1 MEGNQLFPVFIKLNT
16 IRTVLIGAGPVGLEK
31 LAAILSN
38 SPEARIRVIA
48 KEILPEFRELA
59 AAHEGVIILEREF
72 ITGDLDHADLVVAAT
87 NNNALNQQIRLEADQ
102 RNLLVNFAD
111 KPDLCNF
118 YLGSIVKKGDL
129 KIAISTNGKSPTI
142 AKRLK
147 EVLNENLPEALIDTL
162 GNMEALRNTLS
173 GDFADKVTRLNEVT
187 SILVAE
193 KGAAKN
199 GVSKESKILND
210 QAISIEGG
218 NFIESQSVVIDVIS
232 NEHAGIGNGIVSNE
246 TLVAEKDVVPEKN
259 VDKVKKNFKWLIW
272 TSIVLSFAIVITA
285 FWHKEPEFQ
294 AYLTQLDPMFYWFL
308 IGGFVFAMIDGAIGM
323 SYGVTSTS
331 FSLAMGVPPASASM
345 GVHLSE
351 ILSNGIAGWMHYRF
365 GNVNWKLFRMLLIP
379 GIVGAVVGAYL
390 LSSLEHYN
398 HYTKPIISVYTLIL
412 GGVILSK
419 AYKINRRV
427 KNPKGKIKKIGL
439 LGLFGGFIDAVGG
452 GGWGSIVLSSLIAGG
467 RNARFSLGTV
477 KITRFFIALMSSL
490 TFITMLNGAH
500 WEAVGG
506 LVIGSALASP
516 IAARVSNKISVKTIM
531 VSVGVLVVLV
541 SLRSIINFILKEF

>member
-16 IRTVLIGAGPVGLEK
+16 IHTLLIGAGPVGLEK
-31 LAAILSN
+31 LLAILAN
-38 SPEARIRVIA
+38 SPEAKVTVIA
-48 KEILPEFRELA
+48 LEILPELEELA
-59 AAHEGVIILEREF
+59 KGYEKVSLVQREF
-72 ITGDLDHADLVVAAT
+72 SPADLDDADLVVAAT
-87 NNNALNQQIRLEADQ
+87 NNEALNQQIRVEADQ

-111 KPDLCNF
+111 KPELCNF

-147 EVLNENLPEALIDTL
+147 EVLNDNLPEELNDTL
-162 GNMEALRNTLS
+162 QHMQALRNTLNGNFTS
-173 GDFADKVTRLNEVT
+173 KVKKLNEVT
-187 SILVAE
+187 AILL
-193 KGAAKN
+193 
-199 GVSKESKILND
+199 KESK
-210 QAISIEGG
+210 E
-218 NFIESQSVVIDVIS
+218 
-232 NEHAGIGNGIVSNE
+232 
-246 TLVAEKDVVPEKN
+246 
-259 VDKVKKNFKWLIW
+259 DKVKKNFKWLIW
-272 TSIVLSFAIVITA
+272 TSIVFSFGIVITA

-294 AYLTQLDPMFYWFL
+294 AYITQLNPMFYWFL
-308 IGGFVFAMIDGAIGM
+308 IGGFIFAMIDGAIGM

-365 GNVNWKLFRMLLIP
+365 GNVNWKLFRILLIP
-379 GIVGAVVGAYL
+379 GIVGAVTGAYL
-390 LSSLEHYN
+390 LSSLEHYS
-398 HYTKPIISVYTLIL
+398 HYTKPLVSLYTLIL

-419 AYKINRRV
+419 AFKVNR
-427 KNPKGKIKKIGL
+427 KHKDPKGKIKKISL

-467 RNARFSLGTV
+467 RNPRFSLGTV

-500 WEAVGG
+500 WEAVAG

-541 SLRSIINFILKEF
+541 SLRSIVNFILKLV

>member
-16 IRTVLIGAGPVGLEK
+16 IHTVLIGAGPVGLEK

-38 SPEARIRVIA
+38 SQEARVTVIA
-48 KEILPEFRELA
+48 IDVLPELRELVA
-59 AAHEGVIILEREF
+59 TYPQVKIVQREF
-72 ITGDLDHADLVVAAT
+72 MPADLDDADLVLAAT
-87 NNNALNQQIRLEADQ
+87 NNEVLNQHIRMEADQ
-102 RNLLVNFAD
+102 RNLLLNFAD
-111 KPDLCNF
+111 KPDLCDF

-147 EVLNENLPEALIDTL
+147 EVLNDSLPESLNDTL
-162 GNMEALRNTLS
+162 GNMEALRNTLN
-173 GDFADKVTRLNEVT
+173 GDFAEKVKKLNEVT
-187 SILVAE
+187 AILVSE
-193 KGAAKN
+193 KK
-199 GVSKESKILND
+199 
-210 QAISIEGG
+210 
-218 NFIESQSVVIDVIS
+218 
-232 NEHAGIGNGIVSNE
+232 
-246 TLVAEKDVVPEKN
+246 

-272 TSIVLSFAIVITA
+272 TSIVLSFILVITV

-294 AYLTQLDPMFYWFL
+294 AYLTQLDPLFYWFL
-308 IGGFVFAMIDGAIGM
+308 LGGFVFAMIDGAIGM

-365 GNVNWKLFRMLLIP
+365 GNVNWKLFRMLLLP
-379 GIVGAVVGAYL
+379 GIFGAVVGAYL

-398 HYTKPIISVYTLIL
+398 HYTKPIISLYTLIL

-419 AYKINRRV
+419 AYKINRKE

-500 WEAVGG
+500 WEAVAG